1 MRTGGGDVG
10 NDCASGCDAAKTC
23 VDAPNMT
30 QPSIV
35 ELMTDRRHLLPVWS
49 GSNEMH
55 EERVEIEHKAIG
67 AIPWK
72 SLLVTSLIISC
83 ISV

>member
-30 QPSIV
+30 QSV
-35 ELMTDRRHLLPVWS
+35 NKLLTEDQAS
-49 GSNEMH
+49 FAE
-55 EERVEIEHKAIG
+55 
-67 AIPWK
+67 
-72 SLLVTSLIISC
+72 
-83 ISV
+83 